1 MSIIKNI
8 NLKLGQFVLKVD
20 QLELLDQG
28 VTVFLGPSG
37 SGKSS
42 FFNTLVGLYTPPEW
56 SWIFQGEDLA
66 QLDLSQR
73 RLGVLFQSYDLF
85 PHMTAEENIKII
97 FEARQSANQKFS
109 EFIKPYIA
117 KLKLEKC
124 WLTKASD
131 LSGGEK
137 QRVALLRALISNP
150 RVLLLDEPFSA
161 LDAEARVEARQLV
174 KSVISDLAIPIYII
188 THDKADVQALAQQV
202 VYIEDGRLSSAQKWQ
217 G

>member
-8 NLKLGQFVLKVD
+8 NLKLGRFALNVD
-20 QLELLDQG
+20 QLELPDQG
-28 VTVFLGPSG
+28 VTAFLGPSG

-42 FFNTLVGLYTPPEW
+42 FFNTLVGLHTPPNW
-56 SWIFQGEDLA
+56 SWDFQGEDLA
-66 QLDLSQR
+66 KLDLSQR

-85 PHMTAEENIKII
+85 PHMTAKENIKII
-97 FEARQSANQKFS
+97 FEARQNANQDFN
-109 EFIKPYIA
+109 EFIKPYLT

-124 WLTKASD
+124 WSTKASD

-174 KSVISDLAIPIYII
+174 KSVISNLAIPIYLI